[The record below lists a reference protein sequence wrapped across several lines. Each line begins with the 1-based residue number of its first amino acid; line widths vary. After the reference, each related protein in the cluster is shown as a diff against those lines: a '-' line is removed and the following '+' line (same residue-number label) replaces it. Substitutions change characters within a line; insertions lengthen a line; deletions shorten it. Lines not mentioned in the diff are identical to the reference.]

1 MAAPGPVFDSL
12 SDMVQQLARR
22 FDEQPAFGHMGAS
35 ISFADLDRMS
45 RRFAAW
51 VQHETD
57 LQPGDRIA
65 LQLPNVMQY
74 PVVLFG
80 ARRAGLVVVNT
91 NPL

>member
-1 MAAPGPVFDSL
+1 MQAPGPQFDSL
-12 SDMVQQLARR
+12 SDMLQLLARR
-22 FDEQPAFGHMGAS
+22 FDERPAFGHMGAS
-35 ISFADLDRMS
+35 ISFADLDRLS

-65 LQLPNVMQY
+65 LQLPNLMQY

-80 ARRAGLVVVNT
+80 LAGLGWWW
-91 NPL
+91 